1 MQKKVEIAI
10 DPESGFC
17 FGVKNAVTKA
27 INELADG
34 QKLYSLGAMVH
45 NPVEVNRLASI
56 GLGVIDHEQ
65 FAKLHNAKVIFRAH
79 GEPPSSYANLK
90 DRNIKLIDA
99 TCPVVLRLQANIKKA
114 YEQMRQCNGQVVI
127 FGKKGHAE
135 VIGLIG
141 QTDGNAILIENEKDI
156 SKIDFSRPIEFFSQT
171 TKDVSKFMNL
181 VKILGQKSSQFQW
194 HDTICRQVA
203 NRGPHL
209 RNFASEHEVIIFVG
223 GRDSS
228 NAKVL
233 FEICKSVNAKS
244 YFIENESD
252 IQNDWFTG
260 VSSIGISGA
269 TSTPS
274 WLIENVADRINAIV
288 SGL

>member
-45 NPVEVNRLASI
+45 NPVEVNRLASM

-65 FAKLHNAKVIFRAH
+65 FSQLHNAKVIFRAH

-181 VKILGQKSSQFQW
+181 VKILGQKSTQFQW

-209 RNFASEHEVIIFVG
+209 RNFASEHKVIIFVG